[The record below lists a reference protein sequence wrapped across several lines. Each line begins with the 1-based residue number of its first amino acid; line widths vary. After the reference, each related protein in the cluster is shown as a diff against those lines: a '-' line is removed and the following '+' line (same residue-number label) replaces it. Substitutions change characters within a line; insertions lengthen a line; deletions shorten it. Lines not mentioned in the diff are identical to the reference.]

1 MANNREITQLASL
14 VSVNDINKNIS
25 VATTA
30 TSYFG
35 IGITDPQYKLD
46 VGGDI
51 NFNGL
56 LYQNGSQFVASRW
69 NVGTGTSIYRL
80 SNVGIGTTN
89 PSRTLDVN
97 GDLKVSGG
105 IYDVNNSSGLINQ
118 TIIANGSGGWSWQ
131 NASGGG
137 SGTAIQIDGGVPD
150 SIYTA
155 TPVIDAAGP

>member
-14 VSVNDINKNIS
+14 ISVNDINKNIS
-25 VATTA
+25 VGTTE

-46 VGGDI
+46 VGGHI

-69 NVGTGTSIYRL
+69 TVGIGTSIYRL

-89 PSRTLDVN
+89 PTKTLDVS

-105 IYDVNNSSGLINQ
+105 IYDVNNSRGLINQ
-118 TIIANGSGGWSWQ
+118 TIVANGTGGWTWQNSSGGS
-131 NASGGG
+131 
-137 SGTAIQIDGGVPD
+137 AIQIDGGAPN

-155 TPVIDAAGP
+155 TPIIDAAGP